1 MDANDPGVRSAL
13 LRDTPVGTIA
23 LWVTPLGLR
32 RIGFDADSLTI
43 PHHTESIES
52 FPYLAQA
59 VSQLAEYFAGARNT
73 FDLPLDLSGATAF
86 QRKIYTRLVEI
97 PFGRVVSYGDLADEL
112 GDPGAA
118 RAVGQ
123 AVGANPLPVVI
134 PCHRVVRS
142 DGRLGGFSGGLVR
155 KVELLRLEGMDV
167 DGPHA
172 TSKIHPEV
180 IRLPL
185 F

>member
-1 MDANDPGVRSAL
+1 MEGNDPGVHAGL

-23 LWVTPLGLR
+23 VWVTQLGLR
-32 RIGFDADSLTI
+32 RLGFDADALTI
-43 PHHTESIES
+43 PHHTEDTTSI
-52 FPYLAQA
+52 PHLDRAMT
-59 VSQLAEYFAGARNT
+59 QLSEYFSGGRQE
-73 FDLPLDLSGATAF
+73 FDVPLDLSGATDF
-86 QRKIYTRLVEI
+86 QRRIYKRLVEI

-123 AVGANPLPVVI
+123 AVGANPLPVVV

-142 DGRLGGFSGGLVR
+142 DGRLGGFSGGLTR

-167 DGPHA
+167 DGPHP
-172 TSKIHPEV
+172 TSRIHPEV